1 MSILGKRHLG
11 GPISRNV
18 LMAVTVCG
26 VIVGGLAFVGPQPS
40 PAQVAK
46 EKANH
51 RHVAF
56 VVTSLLKKEHL
67 SRRPI
72 DDMISKRAFE
82 MFMDQ
87 LDPLK
92 VFFLQ
97 SDFDEFSVYETR
109 IDDFVKGG
117 DISVAYKILDRF
129 LERVDQRTG
138 EVDEL
143 LALDHDFTIDESLS
157 TDPDT
162 MQFATTAE
170 EAREL
175 WRKRIK
181 YELLVRMTEDMT
193 LEEAKEKVARRY
205 KSLAKRR
212 HQTDSDELLEM
223 FLTAVTSSFDPH
235 TTYMSPSSHENF
247 QINMKLNLEGIG
259 AALKGEDGYTIIT
272 KIIPGGAADKQGD
285 LKAEDRIVSVGQGHN
300 GEMAEVV
307 DMKLNDVVKMI
318 RGHAGTVVRL
328 GVTDATGGETAYIE
342 ITRARI
348 ELTDSE
354 ARSEIVEEGQAADGS
369 AMKIGVIDLPSFYM
383 DMAGARM
390 GKPNYKS
397 TTRDVRRIL
406 NEFTAKGVD
415 VVVLDLRRNGGG
427 SLTEAINLTGLFI
440 DTGPVV
446 QVKDADGVV
455 QHYDD
460 LERGMAWDGPL
471 VVLTS
476 KFSASASEILAGA
489 VQDYRRGLVVGDDS
503 THGKGTV
510 QSLLDLGSQLFR
522 VPDPPNLGALKITMQ
537 QFYRPNGDSTQKRGV
552 LADVPLPSL
561 TSQMDV
567 GEADLDYAIEFDRVN
582 AAKFDRLNLVNSEL
596 LNELKARSKSRRE
609 KSEDFQ
615 KLARNIRR
623 YKEQKD
629 RKFVTLNE
637 AQFKKEREELDADEE
652 EEKQFEEQ
660 MDYTVRPVVDRN
672 YYFNEI
678 LNIAVDYVRLL
689 EQQRLAV
696 VN

>member
-1 MSILGKRHLG
+1 
-11 GPISRNV
+11 
-18 LMAVTVCG
+18 
-26 VIVGGLAFVGPQPS
+26 
-40 PAQVAK
+40 
-46 EKANH
+46 
-51 RHVAF
+51 
-56 VVTSLLKKEHL
+56 
-67 SRRPI
+67 
-72 DDMISKRAFE
+72 
-82 MFMDQ
+82 
-87 LDPLK
+87 
-92 VFFLQ
+92 
-97 SDFDEFSVYETR
+97 
-109 IDDFVKGG
+109 
-117 DISVAYKILDRF
+117 
-129 LERVDQRTG
+129 
-138 EVDEL
+138 
-143 LALDHDFTIDESLS
+143 
-157 TDPDT
+157 
-162 MQFATTAE
+162 
-170 EAREL
+170 
-175 WRKRIK
+175 
-181 YELLVRMTEDMT
+181 
-193 LEEAKEKVARRY
+193 
-205 KSLAKRR
+205 
-212 HQTDSDELLEM
+212 
-223 FLTAVTSSFDPH
+223 
-235 TTYMSPSSHENF
+235 
-247 QINMKLNLEGIG
+247 
-259 AALKGEDGYTIIT
+259 
-272 KIIPGGAADKQGD
+272 
-285 LKAEDRIVSVGQGHN
+285 
-300 GEMAEVV
+300 MAEVV

-328 GVTDATGGETAYIE
+328 GVTDATGGETEYIE

>member
-1 MSILGKRHLG
+1 MSVLGKRNLG
-11 GPISRNV
+11 GPASRTV
-18 LMAVTVCG
+18 LVAALACG
-26 VIVGGLAFVGPQPS
+26 VMVGGLAFVGLQSS
-40 PAQVAK
+40 PAQIAK

-51 RHVAF
+51 RHVTF

-72 DDMISKRAFE
+72 DDTISKRAFE
-82 MFMDQ
+82 IFLDQ

-92 VFFLQ
+92 IFFLQ
-97 SDFDEFSVYETR
+97 SDFDEFRRYENS
-109 IDDFVKGG
+109 IDDFVKSG
-117 DISVAYKILDRF
+117 DISVAQTILQRF
-129 LERVDQRTG
+129 LQRVDERTDA
-138 EVDEL
+138 VDEL
-143 LALDHDFTIDESLS
+143 LALEHDFALEETLS

-162 MQFATTAE
+162 MQFARNAD

-181 YELLVRMTEDMT
+181 YELLVRTTDDMQ
-193 LEEAKEKVARRY
+193 LEEAQEKVARRY

-223 FLTAVTSSFDPH
+223 FLTSVTSAFDPH
-235 TTYMSPSSHENF
+235 TTFMSPSTHENF

-259 AALKGEDGYTIIT
+259 AALKAEDGYTVIT
-272 KIIPGGAADKQGD
+272 KVIPGGAADKQGQ
-285 LKAEDRIVSVGQGHN
+285 LKAEDRIVSVGQGHD
-300 GEMAEVV
+300 GDMVEVM

-328 GVTDATGGETAYIE
+328 GASDATGGETHYIE

-354 ARSEIVEEGQAADGS
+354 ARSEIVEEGQRADGS
-369 AMKIGVIDLPSFYM
+369 PMRIGVIDLPSFYM
-383 DMAGARM
+383 DMAGARL

-406 NEFTAKGVD
+406 DEFNAKDVD
-415 VVVLDLRRNGGG
+415 AVVLDLRRNGGG

-460 LERGMAWDGPL
+460 LERGMVWNGPL

-489 VQDYRRGLVVGDDS
+489 IQDYRRGLVIGDES

-522 VPDPPNLGALKITMQ
+522 IPDPPNLGALKITMQ

-552 LADVPLPSL
+552 LADVALPSL
-561 TSQMDV
+561 TTHMDV
-567 GEADLDYAIEFDRVN
+567 GEGDLDYAIEFDRVN
-582 AAKFDRLNLVNSEL
+582 SAKFGKLNLVNPEL
-596 LNELKARSKSRRE
+596 LNELKARSSARRE
-609 KSEDFQ
+609 TSDDFQ
-615 KLARNIRR
+615 KLDRNIRR
-623 YKEQKD
+623 YKEQKE

-637 AQFKKEREELDADEE
+637 ERFRKEREELDADQE

-660 MDYTVRPVVDRN
+660 LDYTVRPVVERN
-672 YYFNEI
+672 FYFDEV
-678 LNIAVDYVRLL
+678 LNIVVDYVKQL
-689 EQQRLAV
+689 EQQRLAAK
-696 VN
+696 